1 MGVSNMALYGG
12 VAKLVLF
19 GASFAVPAI
28 CDQWM
33 IVAGLSIV
41 SEIYNLYLINT
52 AESASTYSSST
63 MLMGA
68 SGVALL
74 VSAAGLMPASDD
86 AEEVEEY
93 YYEEPAPAEDAPAD
107 DGASDYGYG
116 YYY

>member
-12 VAKLVLF
+12 IAKLVLF

-33 IVAGLSIV
+33 IVAGVSVL

-74 VSAAGLMPASDD
+74 VSAAGLMPMSEDM
-86 AEEVEEY
+86 EVEEY
-93 YYEEPAPAEDAPAD
+93 YYEEPAPVDDTPAD
-107 DGASDYGYG
+107 DGASDDAYG

>member
-1 MGVSNMALYGG
+1 MALYGG
-12 VAKLVLF
+12 VAKLVPF

-33 IVAGLSIV
+33 IVAGVSVL

-52 AESASTYSSST
+52 AERASTYSSST

-74 VSAAGLMPASDD
+74 VSAAGLMPASGDD
-86 AEEVEEY
+86 EEVEDYY
-93 YYEEPAPAEDAPAD
+93 YYETPAPADDTPAD